1 MDKNG
6 WVWGRGTT
14 DMKSTLIALMSS
26 TEKLLSEGFV
36 PERTILYSFVR
47 LLRTLHNGADN
58 RVLMKRSADL
68 AVLATYPR
76 SSSSAM
82 AQTAPH

>member
-26 TEKLLSEGFV
+26 TEKLLGEGFE
-36 PERTILYSFVR
+36 PER
-47 LLRTLHNGADN
+47 
-58 RVLMKRSADL
+58 
-68 AVLATYPR
+68 
-76 SSSSAM
+76 
-82 AQTAPH
+82 